1 MFHLNFIIALFVQII
16 MIGKTFYRISPCS
29 AAFASLM
36 LAQVHAFM
44 KLFLKFSE
52 RKAYKIG
59 LMQLKNISRVY
70 SSVNYF
76 KDDLISLVLAIHVG
90 LKKLSSAYH
99 LA

>member
-1 MFHLNFIIALFVQII
+1 MLLSKFALKQICLETMFHLNFIIALFVQII
-16 MIGKTFYRISPCS
+16 MIGKNFYRISPCS

-59 LMQLKNISRVY
+59 FIAE
-70 SSVNYF
+70 F
-76 KDDLISLVLAIHVG
+76 E
-90 LKKLSSAYH
+90 
-99 LA
+99 

>member
-1 MFHLNFIIALFVQII
+1 

-59 LMQLKNISRVY
+59 FIAE
-70 SSVNYF
+70 F
-76 KDDLISLVLAIHVG
+76 E
-90 LKKLSSAYH
+90 
-99 LA
+99 